1 MLMNLI
7 FLCDFSE
14 LPPHPNVIQFYG
26 VSIDGPQPIIVLEYC
41 AEGSLDVLL
50 FDRGIKLTPDEK
62 IKLVEGIAKGMF
74 HLHKHNIVHRDLAAR
89 NILLSEK
96 REPKISV
103 LLLCHYIIQTEHSC
117 GLSLLWIVSEIV
129 GLGLW
134 NVKISG

>member
-1 MLMNLI
+1 MLI
-7 FLCDFSE
+7 VSFRDFSE
-14 LPPHPNVIQFYG
+14 LPPHPNVVQFYG

-50 FDRGIKLTPDEK
+50 FDRGIKLPPEEK

-89 NILLSEK
+89 NILLSET

-103 LLLCHYIIQTEHSC
+103 HFISHSY
-117 GLSLLWIVSEIV
+117 S
-129 GLGLW
+129 
-134 NVKISG
+134 N